1 MIFFLRRVIW
11 ASIFLCLIFISGPEA
26 FPKDHSK
33 ILKFFAA
40 QAIPVDEIKVKEKVV
55 VARINYGVDVELDED
70 KMGKA
75 ILIVSKKMAEEF
87 SKSETIRLQYCMEG
101 EEIYALDFVT
111 KDVQDGLKGKKT
123 NEDILGAMEINMSG
137 GNTEVEGGE
146 GGGGGGKVPFLGVS
160 LTRPEEKEIRI
171 TAVLEDSPAE
181 HAGLKIGDKILK
193 MEDYESQDL
202 GNDSW
207 KLLEHLQDMPSDRPI
222 RFHIERDK
230 KKFDIWVKL
239 ERMEKEQLDKRLQA
253 LRPVLNSDLVK
264 GKQLLGQ
271 NKFAEAVKSFKKSLK
286 SNPMESYQG
295 LGISYYHMEKFKDAR
310 KNIEKAYKLDRTVP
324 LNVFYTAAC
333 RDVLGKWNTAI
344 HHYIEYLDMNHDN
357 AEMNEFARER
367 IEDLKARNRKEM
379 SEKFIKMIDAIIK
392 EIK

>member
-137 GNTEVEGGE
+137 EGEGGE

>member
-40 QAIPVDEIKVKEKVV
+40 QAIPVDEIKVEEKVV

-137 GNTEVEGGE
+137 EGEGGE

-253 LRPVLNSDLVK
+253 LKPAVNSDLVK

>member
-11 ASIFLCLIFISGPEA
+11 ASIFLCLIFISGSEA

-33 ILKFFAA
+33 ILKFFVA
-40 QAIPVDEIKVKEKVV
+40 QAIPVDEIKVEEKVV

-137 GNTEVEGGE
+137 EGEGGE

>member
-40 QAIPVDEIKVKEKVV
+40 QAIPVDEIKVEEKVV

-137 GNTEVEGGE
+137 GGEGGE

>member
-40 QAIPVDEIKVKEKVV
+40 HAIPVDEIKVKEKVV

-123 NEDILGAMEINMSG
+123 NEDILGAMEINISG
-137 GNTEVEGGE
+137 EGEGGE

>member
-137 GNTEVEGGE
+137 GGEGGE